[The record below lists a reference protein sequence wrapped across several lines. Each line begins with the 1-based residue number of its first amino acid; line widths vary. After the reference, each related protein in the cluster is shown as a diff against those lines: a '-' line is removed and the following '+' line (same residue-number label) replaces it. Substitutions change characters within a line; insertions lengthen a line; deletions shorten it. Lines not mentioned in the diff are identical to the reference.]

1 MFVLY
6 EKEKQKLP
14 IKIWLE
20 NKEQLEIGA
29 YDQAINLSNLPFAYK
44 WVCLMPDVHEGYGMP
59 IGGVIA
65 TENVIIPNAVGV
77 DIGCGIIYAHTN
89 IPVSLL
95 RNTKTSSG
103 TLVQNITGQ
112 IMRDVPTGFEHHK
125 EPQQC
130 NTSVGLLYTFQT
142 HETIFEKDI
151 ANLQYQVGT
160 LGGGNHFIELQE
172 DKEGMLSIM
181 IHSGSRNFGFKIANH
196 FNKIAKELN
205 KKWYSQVLPEWD
217 LAFLPVESKEGE
229 EYIFWMNTAL
239 DFAKEN
245 RQLMMERVKNIVFNM
260 IKKYT
265 DFKGINILL
274 EVNAHHNYADIEN
287 HYNKNVWI
295 HRKGAIR
302 VREGELGIIPG
313 AMGSYSYIVEGLGNH
328 ESFFSCSHGAGR
340 IMSRKKASEEISI
353 DKMMNDLKEKDI
365 VLGVA
370 RKDNITDESRFAYK
384 DIDQVINNELDL
396 VKPIKRL
403 RTVAVIKGSENN
415 KKGREN

>member
-59 IGGVIA
+59 TGGVIA

-77 DIGCGIIYAHTN
+77 DIGCGIVYAHTN

-95 RNTKTSSG
+95 RNTKTGSG
-103 TLVQNITGQ
+103 TLVQDITGQ
-112 IMRDVPTGFEHHK
+112 IMRNIPTGFQHHK
-125 EPQQC
+125 EPQQY
-130 NTSVGLLYTFQT
+130 NVFVDLLYTFQT
-142 HETIFEKDI
+142 HETVFEKEI

-172 DKEGMLSIM
+172 DEEGFLGIM
-181 IHSGSRNFGFKIANH
+181 IHSGSRNFGLKVAKY
-196 FNKIAKELN
+196 FNNIAKELN
-205 KKWYSQVLPEWD
+205 TKWYSQIPEQYD
-217 LAFLPVESKEGE
+217 LAFLPVNSIEGQD
-229 EYIFWMNTAL
+229 YIEWMKLAL
-239 DFAKEN
+239 RFAKEN
-245 RQLMMERVKNIVFNM
+245 RQLMMERVKNIIFNM
-260 IKKYT
+260 VKKYT
-265 DFKGINILL
+265 NFKEINILL
-274 EVNAHHNYADIEN
+274 EVNAHHNYVNLEH
-287 HYNKNVWI
+287 HYGKNVWV

-340 IMSRKKASEEISI
+340 
-353 DKMMNDLKEKDI
+353 MMNDLKEKDI

-384 DIDQVINNELDL
+384 NIDQVINNELDL
-396 VKPIKRL
+396 VKPIKKL
-403 RTVAVIKGSENN
+403 KTVAVIKEIALLF
-415 KKGREN
+415 